1 MGFYEEKL
9 VPVIREV
16 CGVIEETPHMQDIV
30 KGTMPYEKFRFQIKQ
45 NYNQILKKMINK
57 KIQIKI
63 KQQIKRIK

>member
-45 NYNQILKKMINK
+45 NYQYLTDDTI
-57 KIQIKI
+57 
-63 KQQIKRIK
+63 